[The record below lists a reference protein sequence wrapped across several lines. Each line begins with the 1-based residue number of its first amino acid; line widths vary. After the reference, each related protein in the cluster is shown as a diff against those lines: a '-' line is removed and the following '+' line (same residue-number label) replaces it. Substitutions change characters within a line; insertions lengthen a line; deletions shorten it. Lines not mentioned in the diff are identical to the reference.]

1 MRIGPGR
8 RTSGALAGVGLL
20 LGAAAPAP
28 ASQSPSMVA
37 RHALLR
43 RLDLGRAWS
52 LQAPAPRRAP
62 KLTCRGFSPRLPG
75 VRAPAAAA
83 SATFER
89 GPQGPFVSQ
98 TAYVYASAAQQRVV
112 WRRVVTSRLL
122 RCVAAALRAGSGGGT
137 TFTLTSRRVMPLHG
151 VAGTAPKVSRYRVGG
166 SASSGGQTLP
176 VYLDELVLGRGA
188 AITTL
193 DVTSFT
199 DPPADSLERRLVRL
213 ASPRL

>member
-1 MRIGPGR
+1 MRTGACR
-8 RTSGALAGVGLL
+8 RAWGALAGAGLL

-28 ASQSPSMVA
+28 AFQSPSIVA

-43 RLDLGRAWS
+43 RPDLGRAWS

-62 KLTCRGFSPRLPG
+62 KLTCHGFSPRLPG
-75 VRAPAAAA
+75 VRAPGAAA

-89 GPQGPFVSQ
+89 GPHGPFVSQ

-137 TFTLTSRRVMPLHG
+137 AFTLTSRKVVSLHG
-151 VAGTAPKVSRYRVGG
+151 TGGLVTRYRVSG
-166 SASSGGQTLP
+166 SATNAGQTLP
-176 VYLDELVLGRGA
+176 VFLDELVLGQREL
-188 AITTL
+188 ITAL
-193 DVTSFT
+193 DVSSFAQ
-199 DPPADSLERRLVRL
+199 PPADSLERRLVRL
-213 ASPRL
+213 ASARL